1 MKRAIILLIAVA
13 VAASCC
19 GCKKLLAG
27 RKGPGEPVPEVT
39 VGEGAAVEGSY
50 AGAGTNPDGGTYA
63 CDVTIEKR
71 GNVYGVMW
79 YFDGKPGYEGTGIL
93 KGDTFVVGYAGP
105 QGYGVVAYTVKA
117 DGSLDGTWTG
127 RGATK
132 TGTEKLK
139 RK

>member
-1 MKRAIILLIAVA
+1 MRRVGILVVALA

-27 RKGPGEPVPEVT
+27 RKGPSEPVPEVT
-39 VGEGAAVEGSY
+39 AGGGAAVAGNY

-63 CDVTIEKR
+63 CDVTVAER
-71 GNVYGVMW
+71 GNVYRVMW
-79 YFDGKPGYEGTGIL
+79 YFDGELGYEGTGIL
-93 KGDTFVVGYAGP
+93 KGNTFVVGYAGP

-127 RGATK
+127 RGATN
-132 TGTEKLK
+132 TGTEKLT